1 MKKFIVTTVD
11 TSETADGKAR
21 VLEVCST
28 REEAVNAVK
37 NDMETYVDDSA
48 GMNLVVDF
56 NTMSAHTK
64 DYSYGAEWNIE
75 EVEIPVPARDL
86 KKAEK
91 ILVDNGIE
99 EEEASTVLQAVGYA
113 LLDTELYPE
122 SELPSCR

>member
-28 REEAVNAVK
+28 REEAANAVK
-37 NDMETYVDDSA
+37 NDMKTYVDDAA

-56 NTMSAHTK
+56 NKMSAHTE
-64 DYSYGAEWNIE
+64 DYSYGAEWNNE
-75 EVEIPVPARDL
+75 EVEIPIPASCL

-99 EEEASTVLQAVGYA
+99 EEEASTVLQAIGYA

-122 SELPSCR
+122 K

>member
-37 NDMETYVDDSA
+37 NEIETYIDDAA

-56 NTMSAHTK
+56 NTMSAHTE

-75 EVEIPVPARDL
+75 EVEIPIPTSCL
-86 KKAEK
+86 ESAEK

-99 EEEASTVLQAVGYA
+99 EDEASTMLQAIGYA

-122 SELPSCR
+122 K